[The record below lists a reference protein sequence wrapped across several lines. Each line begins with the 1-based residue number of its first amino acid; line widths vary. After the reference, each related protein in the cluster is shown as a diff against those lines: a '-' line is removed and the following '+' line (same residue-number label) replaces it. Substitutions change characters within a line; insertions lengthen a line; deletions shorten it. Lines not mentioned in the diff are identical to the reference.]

1 MRLDPR
7 EIVFTKLMNYFL
19 LNGGPCLCTGV
30 MMITIRVV
38 VKRLIMTITMMIVY
52 DKNDDDLGGGKAR
65 CMGLCW

>member
-38 VKRLIMTITMMIVY
+38 VKRLIMTITMMMMEY
-52 DKNDDDLGGGKAR
+52 E
-65 CMGLCW
+65 